1 MTTVFMDI
9 SDVHSQGQLRCPLT
23 NQIKIATDA
32 ANRIIIQRGTTG
44 AVSQFPLSIDFATNT
59 LIVNTPSGVKNV
71 TVLPDQAVQNLI
83 VTNVVNRLGGS
94 AVVSAVRTGE
104 VSTLSQVVTLGERN
118 GVQIYEINGLSDQKL
133 LGFIPV
139 TIPKTV
145 TMSAETGEV
154 LSTQSSPVNRLID
167 LLSF

>member
-1 MTTVFMDI
+1 M
-9 SDVHSQGQLRCPLT
+9 
-23 NQIKIATDA
+23 
-32 ANRIIIQRGTTG
+32 
-44 AVSQFPLSIDFATNT
+44 
-59 LIVNTPSGVKNV
+59 
-71 TVLPDQAVQNLI
+71 PDQAVQNLI

-118 GVQIYEINGLSDQKL
+118 GVPIYEINGLSDQKL